1 MITRLKTVNFKA
13 LHNTDINFCDFT
25 VLIGNNASGKSSVIQ
40 AIDFLITSCKAEF
53 SAFLEQRDLEAHD
66 TLSLLSKNISN
77 NISFS
82 GTSHTFILP

>member
-13 LHNTDINFCDFT
+13 LHNTDIRFCDFT

-53 SAFLEQRDLEAHD
+53 SAWKPLISC
-66 TLSLLSKNISN
+66 LSYRKPLAIR
-77 NISFS
+77 
-82 GTSHTFILP
+82 